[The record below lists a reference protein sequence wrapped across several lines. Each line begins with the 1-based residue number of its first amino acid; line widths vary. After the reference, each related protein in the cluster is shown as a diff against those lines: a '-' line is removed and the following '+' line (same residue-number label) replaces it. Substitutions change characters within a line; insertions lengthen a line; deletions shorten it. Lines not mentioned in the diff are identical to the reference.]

1 MHVEING
8 LHYPIRSI
16 RIAGDPSLG
25 SIHPEVRIEECLQ
38 PDGSI
43 RWAVRC
49 SSNVLGT
56 NGWEWEPQPSSRDD
70 AFLARCRYPT
80 PEAALAA
87 YLDEHHPKGIAS

>member
-8 LHYPIRSI
+8 RYYPVRSI
-16 RIAGDPSLG
+16 RIDGDPGPG
-25 SIHPEVRIEECLQ
+25 SIHPEVVLEECLQ
-38 PDGSI
+38 LDGSI

-56 NGWEWEPQPSSRDD
+56 AGWEWEPQPSSRDD

-87 YLDEHHPKGIAS
+87 HQGDSP